1 MLILEL
7 ALAALLTT
15 KESTPRQPES
25 PPYLQP
31 SSVVL
36 AGPELAHAIKKDIEA
51 IAGPGTVEV
60 SIDHDT
66 LYSVRVAV
74 PSFRADI
81 YKPIYDR
88 AIDLYRRFPDLSF
101 DFYLRPRSI
110 SIELPRR

>member
-7 ALAALLTT
+7 ALAAFLTT
-15 KESTPRQPES
+15 KESTPRPPEP

-31 SSVVL
+31 SAVVL

-51 IAGPGTVEV
+51 IAGPGSVEV

-66 LYSVRVAV
+66 LYSVRIAV

-88 AIDLYRRFPDLSF
+88 AVDLYRKFPDLSF
-101 DFYLRPRSI
+101 DFYLRPKTI
-110 SIELPRR
+110 PIELPKR